1 MNHPLVNVFCCLL
14 VVAASTVAADVIFLK
29 GGGKIEGRVLER
41 TESSVEV
48 DIGAGSITVPM
59 TKVDRIEE
67 GRSPLDDYDD
77 RAALLGEKDYDGW
90 LDLAQWASS
99 EGMGT
104 QARRAYEQVLSISP
118 DDPEAN
124 RALGRVEVDG
134 SWMSEEDAYRA
145 RGYVEFEGRWMT
157 PAEKER
163 ALREQQARAESE
175 QARRDAKART
185 GEAQAREDEARAGET
200 EDQTATQGIPLWWGT
215 WGPGPTAWPTNPT
228 RPVDHPV
235 NRPVTGRPVRV
246 PVR

>member
-1 MNHPLVNVFCCLL
+1 MNHPAVAIFCCLL
-14 VVAASTVAADVIFLK
+14 VLATSWVSADVVFLR

-48 DIGAGSITVPM
+48 DIGAGSISVSM

-67 GRSPLDDYDD
+67 GRSLLDDYDD
-77 RAALLGEKDYDGW
+77 RAALLGGNDYDGW
-90 LDLAQWASS
+90 LDLARWASS

-124 RALGRVEVDG
+124 KALGRVEVDG
-134 SWMSEEDAYRA
+134 SWMSEEEAYRA
-145 RGYVEFEGRWMT
+145 RGYVQFEGRWMT
-157 PAEKER
+157 PAEKES
-163 ALREQQARAESE
+163 AMREQQASAAAEN
-175 QARRDAKART
+175 ARLDAKART
-185 GEAQAREDEARAGET
+185 AEAQAREAEARAE
-200 EDQTATQGIPLWWGT
+200 EAEVQTATEGIPLWWGT

-228 RPVDHPV
+228 RPVD
-235 NRPVTGRPVRV
+235 RPVTGRPVGV